1 MKLINEIT
9 TEQKDKAFETY
20 RNSQKMGFFLYFVL
34 CFMVFVAWKISTEII
49 SFILQ
54 ELDIIL
60 ESLPPW
66 TIGPFDAWR
75 AILSQTRGRSKN
87 QWTI

>member
-1 MKLINEIT
+1 MQEKSENWL
-9 TEQKDKAFETY
+9 
-20 RNSQKMGFFLYFVL
+20 FFYLSSLYALWFL
-34 CFMVFVAWKISTEII
+34 VAWKISTEII

-60 ESLPPW
+60 ESFSPW

-75 AILSQTRGRSKN
+75 AILSQTRGPSKTT
-87 QWTI
+87 WTI

>member
-1 MKLINEIT
+1 MQEKSENGL
-9 TEQKDKAFETY
+9 
-20 RNSQKMGFFLYFVL
+20 FFCMISLYALWFL
-34 CFMVFVAWKISTEII
+34 VAWKISTEII

-75 AILSQTRGRSKN
+75 AILSQTRGHSKTT
-87 QWTI
+87 WAI

>member
-1 MKLINEIT
+1 MQEKSENGL
-9 TEQKDKAFETY
+9 
-20 RNSQKMGFFLYFVL
+20 FFCTISLYALWFL
-34 CFMVFVAWKISTEII
+34 VAWKISTEII

-87 QWTI
+87 